1 MTVVSASGIP
11 LQPQVPNQM
20 TWGVASVWHVQLWLV
35 SLPVT
40 VASKTRQARR
50 QSIDSIGGPLP
61 VRSLLWGGEIAGS
74 QAFTHARRLIE

>member
-35 SLPVT
+35 DLPVT
-40 VASKTRQARR
+40 VASRTRQARR
-50 QSIDSIGGPLP
+50 RSIDSIGGRLP
-61 VRSLLWGGEIAGS
+61 VDSLFFGAEG
-74 QAFTHARRLIE
+74 